1 MKRFLYAVALLLGLS
16 VLFVSCNK
24 DNGGTDGNYAK
35 LIIGT
40 WQEEAPGNHIYEFRT
55 DGTYVCRYINYD
67 TPIGP
72 FSYKINGNRLES
84 PLTYIIIQKLTET
97 EMVWEYPTI
106 GETTSFK
113 RVE

>member
-1 MKRFLYAVALLLGLS
+1 MKRFILAVAILLGLS

-24 DNGGTDGNYAK
+24 DNGGTGGNYAE

-40 WQEEAPGNHIYEFRT
+40 WQEEAPGKAIYEFRT
-55 DGTYVCRYINYD
+55 DGTYVSRDIDDD

-72 FSYKINGNRLES
+72 FFYKINGNRLES
-84 PLTYIIIQKLTET
+84 PVTYIIIQKLTKT
-97 EMVWEYPTI
+97 EMVWEYPTT